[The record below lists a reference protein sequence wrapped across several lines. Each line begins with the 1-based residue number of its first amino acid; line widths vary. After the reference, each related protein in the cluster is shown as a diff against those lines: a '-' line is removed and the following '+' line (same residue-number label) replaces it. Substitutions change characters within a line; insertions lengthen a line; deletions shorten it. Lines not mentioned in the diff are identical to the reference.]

1 MKKLARVFARNFMDW
16 FLKLRKTV
24 FFRAVQRTLI
34 LLSPLAIIGSF
45 FSFLKYSVF
54 TEGSLLY
61 SLLQLDNWLPEHAW
75 RFGIYLSTGMTYVT
89 FGMFGIYAAYL
100 ISIYPPRL
108 VGRDSKTAGRTA
120 IVALLF
126 MSYIYNPRLDST
138 FALSFNRR
146 VLDVNSFLIAILVG
160 YGVGQV
166 FHWLGKN
173 YLSVSY
179 EHVHLIKERTYNA
192 LLPVSVSLIFAI
204 MIGSVFYFA
213 QVRLLSSTNFRS
225 IVARIQSTNNPW
237 FSIPWTMLI
246 SFLDWGGIGSPLDSL
261 GNVVNS
267 GAQAANMNAALTA
280 GSSWNIP
287 YKCLGSSLLQS
298 YGMMGCAGTAL
309 ALMIVIFLYSK
320 DHSDLRL
327 AKLNLVQVLFNSG
340 VGFFTGLPVAL
351 NPIYALPFT
360 IVPGINMLLATGAI
374 ALHIVP
380 PSGYLMLQ
388 GTPGLLNSFV
398 ATNGSVAA
406 LLFSLALL
414 ILDVLIWIPFYKLS
428 VAIEEKVVAEDTDA
442 EEHAVK
448 A

>member
-75 RFGIYLSTGMTYVT
+75 RFGMYLSTGMTYVT
-89 FGMFGIYAAYL
+89 LGMFGIYAAYL
-100 ISIYPPRL
+100 MSLYTARL
-108 VGRDSKTAGRTA
+108 VGRDSKTAGLTA

-138 FALSFNRR
+138 FAL
-146 VLDVNSFLIAILVG
+146 
-160 YGVGQV
+160 
-166 FHWLGKN
+166 
-173 YLSVSY
+173 
-179 EHVHLIKERTYNA
+179 
-192 LLPVSVSLIFAI
+192 SLIFAI

-261 GNVVNS
+261 GNIVNS

-428 VAIEEKVVAEDTDA
+428 VAIEEKVVAEDTEA